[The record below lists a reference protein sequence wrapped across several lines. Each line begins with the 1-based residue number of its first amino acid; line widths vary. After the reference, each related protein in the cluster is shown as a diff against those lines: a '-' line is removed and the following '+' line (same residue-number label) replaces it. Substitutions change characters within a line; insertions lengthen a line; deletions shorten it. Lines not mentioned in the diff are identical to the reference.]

1 MANLMSRLFTN
12 RLFVT
17 LCSALIILSGT
28 YVAIRFAKGYR
39 PTMNGDLRG
48 TGLLAANS
56 FPNGAQVYLN
66 GKLTT
71 ATDTTMNLEPGSY
84 DIEIKKDGYT
94 PWKKTI
100 KIEKELVTQTNALL
114 FPTAPGLTPLTYTGA
129 TTITPSPDGQRLL
142 YFVASASA
150 QAKNGLYVMDLTDSV
165 LSFQRGA
172 HQIAQEIKGIDLQK
186 AEYVWSPDST
196 QLLLSYDGKHLILD
210 PNKLNNLNELTDVG
224 YKLPRIFSEWEEEMY
239 KRERVVLAK
248 FPERMQ
254 QIATQSAINVYIS
267 PDDDRMMY
275 TASTTIMLEDSILPQ
290 VQAANSQPQEREL
303 KAGGVYV
310 YDRKEDRNFR
320 IGTQQ
325 PENIPV
331 VAPVAIKKT
340 TVKKKVTPPIIEQVL
355 VGKKSLAID
364 LYSNKP
370 LSLTSSPSAFVSMQG
385 KTLDETIKNFH
396 AYYSSLHTHGIQ
408 WLPDS
413 KHILLAKPDV
423 VTVKEYD
430 STNEIVLYSGPFSEH
445 FVYPWPNGSKLVM
458 LTRLRQEQDS
468 PLNLYAVT
476 LK

>member
-1 MANLMSRLFTN
+1 MAHLLSKIFTN

-17 LCSALIILSGT
+17 LCSAIIIFGGT

-39 PTMNGDLRG
+39 PTLNGDLKG

-84 DIEIKKDGYT
+84 EVEIKKDGFT

-100 KIEKELVTQTNALL
+100 NIEKELVTQTNALL
-114 FPTAPGLTPLTYTGA
+114 FPTAPGLTPLTLTGA

-142 YFVASASA
+142 FFVASASA
-150 QAKNGLYVMDLTDSV
+150 QTKNGLYVIDLTDS
-165 LSFQRGA
+165 LLAFQRGA
-172 HQIAQEIKGIDLQK
+172 HQIAQETKGIDLQK

-210 PNKLNNLNELTDVG
+210 PGKLNNLNELTDVG
-224 YKLPRIFSEWEEEMY
+224 FKLSRMFSEWEEDMY
-239 KRERVVLAK
+239 KRERVILAK
-248 FPERMQ
+248 FPDRIQ
-254 QIATQSAINVYIS
+254 QIATASAINVYVS
-267 PDDDRMMY
+267 PDDERMMY
-275 TASTTIMLEDSILPQ
+275 TATADITLENELIPPLP
-290 VQAANSQPQEREL
+290 AANSQPQERKL
-303 KAGGVYV
+303 QAGGMYV

-331 VAPVAIKKT
+331 QTAT
-340 TVKKKVTPPIIEQVL
+340 LTKKVTAKKKIAVPVYEQTL

-364 LYSNKP
+364 LYSNKQMT
-370 LSLTSSPSAFVSMQG
+370 LVSSPSAFMVLQG

-396 AYYSSLHTHGIQ
+396 SYYSSLYTHGVQ

-445 FVYPWPNGSKLVM
+445 FVYPWPNGSKLIM

-468 PLNLYAVT
+468 PLNLYAIT
-476 LK
+476 LR

>member
-1 MANLMSRLFTN
+1 MSNLMYRLFTN
-12 RLFVT
+12 RLFIT
-17 LCSALIILSGT
+17 LCSAVIIFGGT

-39 PTMNGDLRG
+39 PTLNGDLKG

-84 DIEIKKDGYT
+84 EVEIKKDGFT
-94 PWKKTI
+94 PWKKMLT
-100 KIEKELVTQTNALL
+100 IEKELVTQTNALL

-129 TTITPSPDGQRLL
+129 TTVTPSPDGQRLL
-142 YFVASASA
+142 FYVASASA

-172 HQIAQEIKGIDLQK
+172 HQIAQETKGIDLQK

-196 QLLLSYDGKHLILD
+196 QLLLSFDGKHLMLD
-210 PNKLNNLNELTDVG
+210 PGKLNNLTELTDVG
-224 YKLPRIFSEWEEEMY
+224 YKLPRILSEWEEELY
-239 KRERVVLAK
+239 KRERVVHAK
-248 FPERMQ
+248 FPDRIQ
-254 QIATQSAINVYIS
+254 QIATESALNVYVS
-267 PDDDRMMY
+267 PDDERMMY
-275 TASTTIMLEDSILPQ
+275 TATAALTLEDNLIPP
-290 VQAANSQPQEREL
+290 VPAANSQPQEREL
-303 KAGGVYV
+303 IPGGIYV
-310 YDRKEDRNFR
+310 YDRKEDRNFH

-331 VAPVAIKKT
+331 IAPVVTKKT
-340 TVKKKVTPPIIEQVL
+340 TVKKKVVQPIVEQRL

-364 LYSNKP
+364 LYSNKT
-370 LSLTSSPSAFVSMQG
+370 LSLSASPSAFVSMQG
-385 KTLDETIKNFH
+385 KTLDETLKNFH
-396 AYYSSLHTHGIQ
+396 AYYSSLYTHGIQ
-408 WLPDS
+408 WMPDS
-413 KHILLAKPDV
+413 KHVLLAKPDV
-423 VTVKEYD
+423 VTIKEYD

-468 PLNLYAVT
+468 PLNLYAIT